1 MKAQAV
7 RFQRGVKKSDWE
19 DGIAIVKELGL
30 SDVIAIVDKK
40 GNLVDK
46 IWNYK
51 LMFTPLS
58 YIDTNY
64 GATGSFDRT
73 VLPSGK

>member
-1 MKAQAV
+1 MKAQATK
-7 RFQRGVKKSDWE
+7 FQRREKGDWE
-19 DGIAIVKELGL
+19 VGIAIVKELGV
-30 SDVIAIVDKK
+30 SDVIAIVDK
-40 GNLVDK
+40 NAYLVDK

-58 YIDTNY
+58 YIDTDY
-64 GATGSFDRT
+64 GVTGSFDRT

>member
-7 RFQRGVKKSDWE
+7 RFQRGDFPCQLISDVKKSDWE
-19 DGIAIVKELGL
+19 VGIAIVKELGL
-30 SDVIAIVDKK
+30 SDVIAIIDKN
-40 GNLVDK
+40 GNLVDG

-64 GATGSFDRT
+64 WSYRF
-73 VLPSGK
+73 L